1 MATDRQRPTWPPA
14 AQVAAALILTTCLAT
29 LGWTA
34 YEHRDASAGAL
45 TSNDYIVDLNGAD
58 HAELLQ
64 LPGVGESLAGR
75 IEAYRDKHGPFQAVE
90 DLRNVRG
97 IGPKTLAR
105 LSPYVGVSKS
115 SGAGSSQAQASNTEG
130 GNTSTK
136 TQRAKDDE
144 AVEGQGQGDRP

>member
-1 MATDRQRPTWPPA
+1 MAIDRQRPTWPPA
-14 AQVAAALILTTCLAT
+14 AQVAAALILTTCLAA

-34 YEHRDASAGAL
+34 YEHRDAPAGAL
-45 TSNDYIVDLNGAD
+45 MGNDYIVDLNRAD

-75 IEAYRDKHGPFQAVE
+75 IEAYRDKHGPFQAVL

-105 LSPYVGVSKS
+105 LSPYVGINKS
-115 SGAGSSQAQASNTEG
+115 SGAGPSRA
-130 GNTSTK
+130 K
-136 TQRAKDDE
+136 TQRAKDNE
-144 AVEGQGQGDRP
+144 AMEDQDQGDRP